1 MQVQHLITNIPIK
14 IMILHEY
21 MNIQS
26 ISLILYNTKFYLRN
40 IAQKIITIIGDGE
53 VALSFDKIS

>member
-21 MNIQS
+21 MNIQF

-40 IAQKIITIIGDGE
+40 IAQKNNNNNW
-53 VALSFDKIS
+53 